1 MAQRTK
7 ADRDRWEQRFTALEK
22 ALEEVRGGLMEL
34 RTVVLDDE
42 PAPAATR
49 PASVTVGAPAPAPAA
64 SPAAAASEPRKPTAS
79 AGADERMAAF
89 LDAFY
94 KAKGQRLPA
103 RDVARVAADCGF
115 DAKETASFYLSDHPL
130 LKVDGSDRVLT
141 TAGRKLYT
149 EKRHL
154 VG

>member
-1 MAQRTK
+1 
-7 ADRDRWEQRFTALEK
+7 
-22 ALEEVRGGLMEL
+22 LEELRSGLSEL
-34 RTVVLDDE
+34 RAEVLDGGS
-42 PAPAATR
+42 APAAAR
-49 PASVTVGAPAPAPAA
+49 PASVTVGAAAPTAASAAPAGTGAAAPAA
-64 SPAAAASEPRKPTAS
+64 ASAPRKPAAS
-79 AGADERMAAF
+79 AGQDERIAAF

-103 RDVARVAADCGF
+103 RDAARVAADCGF
-115 DAKETASFYLSDHPL
+115 DAKQTANFFLSDHPL

-141 TAGRKLYT
+141 MAGRKVYS

>member
-1 MAQRTK
+1 MGEVTS

-22 ALEEVRGGLMEL
+22 ALEELRGDLTEL
-34 RTVVLDDE
+34 RAEVLGGE
-42 PAPAATR
+42 PKPAPAR
-49 PASVTVGAPAPAPAA
+49 PASVTVGAAAPAPAE
-64 SPAAAASEPRKPTAS
+64 AASAPPKPAPA
-79 AGADERMAAF
+79 AGADERMVAF

-115 DAKETASFYLSDHPL
+115 DARETASFYLSEHPL

-141 TAGRKLYT
+141 MAGRKLYT
-149 EKRHL
+149 QKRHL
-154 VG
+154 VR

>member
-7 ADRDRWEQRFTALEK
+7 AERDRWEQRFTALEK
-22 ALEEVRGGLMEL
+22 ALEELRGGLVEL
-34 RTVVLDDE
+34 RAEVLGDAS
-42 PAPAATR
+42 APAAPAR
-49 PASVTVGAPAPAPAA
+49 PASVTVGAPAAA
-64 SPAAAASEPRKPTAS
+64 PAAAASVARKPAAS
-79 AGADERMAAF
+79 AGPDERMAAF

-103 RDVARVAADCGF
+103 RDVARMAADFGF
-115 DAKETASFYLSDHPL
+115 DNKQTASFFLSDHPL
-130 LKVDGSDRVLT
+130 LKVDGADRVLT
-141 TAGRKLYT
+141 MAGRKVYS